1 MEKGFKIEI
10 KNKEQVQIE
19 PVNLSVD
26 EFIVLGG
33 AGLELALKTAYNQ
46 LEEQLTTDEEKKELR
61 AALYD
66 RLIILVSNIASE
78 IYPEYVELYAK
89 TPEAFL
95 AELDEKVKQLNAK
108 DSK

>member
-46 LEEQLTTDEEKKELR
+46 LEEELTDEEKKELR

-66 RLIILVSNIASE
+66 RLIILVSNIAQE
-78 IYPEYVELYAK
+78 IYPEYTDLYAK

>member
-66 RLIILVSNIASE
+66 RLIILVSNIAQE

-95 AELDEKVKQLNAK
+95 AELDEKVKQLNVK

>member
-46 LEEQLTTDEEKKELR
+46 LEETLSTDEEKKELR

>member
-46 LEEQLTTDEEKKELR
+46 LEEELTDEEKKELR

-66 RLIILVSNIASE
+66 RLIILVSNIAQE
-78 IYPEYVELYAK
+78 IYPEYTELYAK

>member
-46 LEEQLTTDEEKKELR
+46 LEEELTDEEKKDGSHIFTETFGEHL
-61 AALYD
+61 
-66 RLIILVSNIASE
+66 STMN
-78 IYPEYVELYAK
+78 
-89 TPEAFL
+89 
-95 AELDEKVKQLNAK
+95 
-108 DSK
+108 